1 MTKGQLLAGQY
12 RINLGVFK
20 TILDDLSEKDSRQ
33 CGENNANPIK
43 WLVGH
48 LSYYSSYVLQLLG
61 APAEYDPSWR
71 ELFRSGTEVDIDD
84 DKYPP
89 FDQVRTKLAELDG
102 KIIDRLDAIS
112 DEELEKKLPE
122 DSAFFKG
129 SPIASVVL
137 FLVNHEFYHGGQI
150 TTIRTKVLGK
160 EQPFG

>member
-12 RINLGVFK
+12 RINLGAFR
-20 TILDDLSEKDSRQ
+20 TILDDLTEEDSRQ

-48 LSYYSSYVLQLLG
+48 LSYYSNYVLQLLG
-61 APAEYDPSWR
+61 APAEYDQSWG
-71 ELFRSGTEVDIDD
+71 ELFRSGVEVDINDK
-84 DKYPP
+84 KYPP
-89 FDQVRTKLAELDG
+89 FDQVRAKLVELDG
-102 KIIDRLDAIS
+102 KIVDRLETIS
-112 DEELEKKLPE
+112 DEELEKTMPE

-129 SPIASVVL
+129 SAIASVVL